1 MDEDKVPVDPKEEAE
16 EQEPKQVEKLDEA
29 GVLDKLLSSPEDEL
43 LHWEHAQL
51 PSEGKYY
58 DGMVPDG
65 KIQVRPMGMHADKIL
80 ATQRL
85 AATGESID
93 YLFKECVRFPD
104 DEFNPLNLLVGDRIF
119 LLYYLRGITYG
130 NEYEFAW
137 TCPNQECKATS
148 VHEYDLNL
156 LYDTKISPNPDL
168 PQEPFKVVLPE
179 LTKWSKENG
188 GDEFWV
194 EVRLMRGY
202 DLRAIMRTMRT
213 KKSIKGGVR
222 TKMRQKK
229 GKPKQNLPTA
239 INFSEAVSDNLR
251 MLIHSVMGDKDPF
264 KVNKVVER
272 LHSKD
277 AATIREYLRDNSPG
291 IDTQVE
297 ITCPSCGEQATA
309 ELPITET
316 FFRPTPSRGS

>member
-1 MDEDKVPVDPKEEAE
+1 MDEDKLPVDPEEIK
-16 EQEPKQVEKLDEA
+16 QPKAEKLDEA
-29 GVLDKLLSSPEDEL
+29 NVLEKLLSSPEDEL
-43 LHWEHAQL
+43 LHWEHVQL

-58 DGMVPDG
+58 DGLVPDG
-65 KIQVRPMGMHADKIL
+65 KVQVRPMGMHADKIL

-93 YLFKECVRFPD
+93 YLFKECVRFPSD
-104 DEFNPLNLLVGDRIF
+104 DFNPLDLLVGDRIF
-119 LLYYLRGITYG
+119 LLYYLRGVTYG

-137 TCPNQECKATS
+137 ACSNQECKTTS
-148 VHEYDLNL
+148 IHTYDLNL
-156 LYDTKISPNPDL
+156 LYETKIGPNPDY
-168 PQEPFKVVLPE
+168 PREPFKIVLPE
-179 LTKWSKENG
+179 LSKWSKENG
-188 GDEFWV
+188 GDDFWV

-213 KKSIKGGVR
+213 KKSITGGVR
-222 TKMRQKK
+222 TKMRQQKNK
-229 GKPKQNLPTA
+229 QQNQNLSA
-239 INFSEAVSDNLR
+239 AVNFSDTVSENLR
-251 MLIHSVMGDKDPF
+251 LLIHSVMGNRDAF

-277 AATIREYLRDNSPG
+277 AATIREFLRDNSPG

-297 ITCPSCGEQATA
+297 ITCPNCGEQATA

-316 FFRPTPSRGS
+316 FFRPTPSRRS